1 MENILQNLEMQ
12 LAEIEL
18 LQSMYSAEE
27 FEFHNAL
34 IVEEIKNW
42 IKNPI
47 DELPNAISFV
57 LKLDK
62 FQACVSFPHAY
73 PGEICAEVQIHSDI
87 KRDSKSKLNKDLE
100 IFMNSIYVPDCAIV
114 TEVISWLQNN
124 MEKYFAQNQQKEHSD
139 DGKKEVHQSAVVAGR
154 LWLYSHHI
162 YSKTKRKNIL
172 DLSRDHSLSGFC
184 MPGVSLLSDF
194 GSNILHNKLQC
205 VLANCNY

>member
-1 MENILQNLEMQ
+1 MESIRQNLEMQ

-18 LQSMYSAEE
+18 LQSMYSEEE
-27 FEFHNAL
+27 FKFHDIL
-34 IVEEIKNW
+34 IVEEIKTW
-42 IKNPI
+42 IKNPM
-47 DELPNAISFV
+47 DELPNTISFV
-57 LKLDK
+57 LTLEK
-62 FQACVSFPHAY
+62 FQACISFPHAY
-73 PGEICAEVQIHSDI
+73 PGDMCAEVQIHSDI
-87 KRDSKSKLNKDLE
+87 KRDVKSKLNKDLDS
-100 IFMNSIYVPDCAIV
+100 FMKSIYVPDCAIV

-124 MEKYFAQNQQKEHSD
+124 VEEYFVQDQQENSD
-139 DGKKEVHQSAVVAGR
+139 DGKKEIKKGPVVAGR

>member
-1 MENILQNLEMQ
+1 MEKILQNLEMQ

-27 FEFHNAL
+27 FKFHNAL

-73 PGEICAEVQIHSDI
+73 PGDICAEVQIHSDI

-172 DLSRDHSLSGFC
+172 DLSRDHKLSGFC
-184 MPGVSLLSDF
+184 MPGVSLLSFVFDL
-194 GSNILHNKLQC
+194 N
-205 VLANCNY
+205 